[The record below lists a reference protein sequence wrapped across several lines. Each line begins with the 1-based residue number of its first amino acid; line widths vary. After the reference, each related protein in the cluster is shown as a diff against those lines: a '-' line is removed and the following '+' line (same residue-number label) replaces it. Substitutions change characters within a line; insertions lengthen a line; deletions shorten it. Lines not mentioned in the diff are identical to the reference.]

1 MTDTDADL
9 KKFTCRGCGYTGFDI
24 QESFSGTPSTRC
36 IWCAK
41 YGSSKKSAAEAK
53 QINASDTAEK
63 A

>member
-9 KKFTCRGCGYTGFDI
+9 KKFVCRGCGFTGFDI

-41 YGSSKKSAAEAK
+41 YGAPKKPVAK
-53 QINASDTAEK
+53 ATDSVASDTAEK